1 VKFIIKKDKFIRK
14 RYLNREYS
22 LLKLKPFLCN
32 ARSDIKYSIISK
44 VNSLNKK
51 LGFSSQIKNR
61 CYQTGRSS
69 SVDSFTKLSRMR
81 FRELAHLGQLVGVKK
96 SSW

>member
-1 VKFIIKKDKFIRK
+1 MKFIIKKDKLTRK

-22 LLKLKPFLCN
+22 LLKFKPFLCN
-32 ARSDIKYSIISK
+32 VRNNTNYSVFNK

-51 LGFSSQIKNR
+51 LGFSSQVKNR

-81 FRELAHLGQLVGVKK
+81 FRELAHLGQLIGVKK